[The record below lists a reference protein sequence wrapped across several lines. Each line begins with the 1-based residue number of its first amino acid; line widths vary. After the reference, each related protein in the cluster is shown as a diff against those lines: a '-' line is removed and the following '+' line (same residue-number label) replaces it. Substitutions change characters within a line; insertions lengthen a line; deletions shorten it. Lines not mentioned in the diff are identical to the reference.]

1 MTSGEL
7 IRAARLR
14 AGLSQGELAERLGLP
29 QSSIARWEVDT
40 VEPGLSTLRRV
51 LQACG
56 YDLSLAWSRSSATRN
71 ATRASSRCSS
81 SRRRSGCA
89 TCSCGSKSE

>member
-14 AGLSQGELAERLGLP
+14 AGFSQADLAERLGMP
-29 QSSIARWEVDT
+29 QSSIARWEVDS
-40 VEPGLSTLRRV
+40 VEAGLSKLRRV

-56 YDLSLAWSRSSATRN
+56 FDLSLSLIPFERDPDRDARVLEVQRMTPQERM
-71 ATRASSRCSS
+71 RGMIE
-81 SRRRSGCA
+81 RRER
-89 TCSCGSKSE
+89 E